1 METRKINVDFTK
13 EDLRRL
19 IIPLVIEQLLAITV
33 GLFDSVM
40 VSQVGEAAISAVS
53 LVDTVNVLLVNAF
66 SALATGGAVIA
77 GQYLGRREPDKA
89 GHSGAQL
96 LLFMGEAS
104 ILIMMVFYLAKGFVL
119 GVVFGQVEPDVAAYA
134 NTYYIIVEASIPFL
148 AIYSAGAALFRVM
161 GNSRVSMQVSL
172 GMNLINIAGN
182 ALLIFGLHMGVEG
195 VAIPTLVSRAAAAAA
210 MVVLLRRPNL
220 PLRVERF
227 SIHHDK
233 YVVKNILR
241 FGVPNGLESSMF
253 QLGKIL
259 LLSTVSVLGTA
270 SVAANAIGNT
280 VCTFQCVPGN
290 ALGLAIVT
298 VVSRC
303 VGAGSYEKARYYT
316 KKLLKS
322 TYFFMALSI
331 AATLVLL
338 PLIMKLYNVSDEA
351 ERYAR
356 QIIWL
361 HGLVAVVLWPAS
373 FTLPQALRAAGDT
386 RFTLVV
392 STVSMWTMRVALG
405 VLLGRFWGFGVVGIW
420 MAMFADWVL
429 RVSFFVPRFLGHKWE
444 TMGIR
449 E

>member
-1 METRKINVDFTK
+1 
-13 EDLRRL
+13 
-19 IIPLVIEQLLAITV
+19 
-33 GLFDSVM
+33 
-40 VSQVGEAAISAVS
+40 
-53 LVDTVNVLLVNAF
+53 
-66 SALATGGAVIA
+66 
-77 GQYLGRREPDKA
+77 
-89 GHSGAQL
+89 
-96 LLFMGEAS
+96 
-104 ILIMMVFYLAKGFVL
+104 
-119 GVVFGQVEPDVAAYA
+119 
-134 NTYYIIVEASIPFL
+134 
-148 AIYSAGAALFRVM
+148 
-161 GNSRVSMQVSL
+161 
-172 GMNLINIAGN
+172 
-182 ALLIFGLHMGVEG
+182 
-195 VAIPTLVSRAAAAAA
+195 
-210 MVVLLRRPNL
+210 
-220 PLRVERF
+220 
-227 SIHHDK
+227 
-233 YVVKNILR
+233 
-241 FGVPNGLESSMF
+241 MF

-351 ERYAR
+351 ARYAR
-356 QIIWL
+356 QIIWM

-386 RFTLVV
+386 RFTLIV